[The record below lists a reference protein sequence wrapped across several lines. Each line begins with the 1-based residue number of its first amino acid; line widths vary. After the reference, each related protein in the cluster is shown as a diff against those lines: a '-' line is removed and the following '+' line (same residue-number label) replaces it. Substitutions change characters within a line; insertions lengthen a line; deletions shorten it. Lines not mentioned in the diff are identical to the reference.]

1 MRDVCIL
8 VKHAIQV
15 ATQVRVAPSN
25 VSKGAKE
32 NNARHARMS
41 YYLDPKFENRDV
53 LPWSTTGVFSEL
65 EFAEATC

>member
-1 MRDVCIL
+1 MCASLSNMLLLR
-8 VKHAIQV
+8 
-15 ATQVRVAPSN
+15 PESN

-32 NNARHARMS
+32 SNARHARMS

-53 LPWSTTGVFSEL
+53 LPWLTTGVFSEL